1 MNFDEMM
8 ATSGDFNPSLKWSAQ
23 AGELSVKTAT
33 GWEEVVLPAKF
44 TVDLATASFG
54 WREWVATADGNRPQD
69 NSVRIGESLSGT
81 KPADA
86 SPALFLTCHADK
98 WVEGVEG
105 LVDWVPTSITV
116 NRSLQPMISKFRELS
131 KEDQA
136 QKAVE
141 CAIVGKLKVGKND
154 HRAPEVKFR
163 IVDRPSAFLESTPAV
178 QADGAGT
185 ESSPVPVA
193 AKKAAAPEEDEWSAF
208 DAA

>member
-1 MNFDEMM
+1 MDFDEMM
-8 ATSGDFNPSLKWSAQ
+8 ATSSDFNPSLKWSAQ

-69 NSVRIGESLSGT
+69 NSVRIGEQLVGT

-105 LVDWVPTSITV
+105 LADWVPTSITV
-116 NRSLQPMISKFRELS
+116 NRSLQPLISKFRELS
-131 KEDQA
+131 KADQA
-136 QKAVE
+136 KKAVE

-163 IVDRPSAFLESTPAV
+163 IVDRPKAFLDSPPAPQV
-178 QADGAGT
+178 VDKGA
-185 ESSPVPVA
+185 ESSSP
-193 AKKAAAPEEDEWSAF
+193 APDAPDADEWSAF
-208 DAA
+208 EAA

>member
-1 MNFDEMM
+1 MDFDEMM
-8 ATSGDFNPSLKWSAQ
+8 ATSSDFNPSLKWSAQ

-69 NSVRIGESLSGT
+69 NSVRIGEQLVGT

-105 LVDWVPTSITV
+105 LADWVPTSITV
-116 NRSLQPMISKFRELS
+116 NRSLQPLISKFRELS
-131 KEDQA
+131 KADQA
-136 QKAVE
+136 KKAVE

-163 IVDRPSAFLESTPAV
+163 IVDRPKAFLDSPPAP
-178 QADGAGT
+178 QAVDKGA
-185 ESSPVPVA
+185 ESSP
-193 AKKAAAPEEDEWSAF
+193 APDAPDADEWSTF
-208 DAA
+208 EAA